1 MLIFEYQLLSKFFF
15 LLSNNMGGGS
25 EWDKRMMES
34 MKNFDL
40 SSPEV
45 KQQFGESEEFG
56 FFVASNWFFN
66 KY

>member
-1 MLIFEYQLLSKFFF
+1 
-15 LLSNNMGGGS
+15 MGGGS

-56 FFVASNWFFN
+56 FWLSAIGFLLMLKLYSVNNIWVW
-66 KY
+66 

>member
-1 MLIFEYQLLSKFFF
+1 
-15 LLSNNMGGGS
+15 MGGGS

-40 SSPEV
+40 SNPEV